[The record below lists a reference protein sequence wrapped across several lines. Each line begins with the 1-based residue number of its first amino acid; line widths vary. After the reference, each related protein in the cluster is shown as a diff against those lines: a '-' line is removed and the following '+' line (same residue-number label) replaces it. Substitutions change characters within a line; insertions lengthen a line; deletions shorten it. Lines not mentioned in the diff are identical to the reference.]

1 MIPKQTVKA
10 AVGYV
15 RVSTAHQVVDGVSL
29 DVQRKAIA
37 DWATAHG
44 LDLVDTFADEG
55 VSGTKTNRAGLL
67 AAIDAAKTRRA
78 VLVVYSVDR
87 LGRTAQD
94 NLNRM
99 ADLAAAG
106 VPLSAIQEGIDTS
119 TVVGEFVAKLL
130 SVVADLFVKQTRAKI
145 RASLALKRTRCEKLG
160 GRVPVGFDAVP
171 PPGNN
176 GVPLL
181 VPNAQELDAIARM
194 VARRNAGVGYRA
206 LARELNTAGIP
217 TKHNGLWAAKTVRAV
232 LLRAQNDDRTR
243 NALAAHTATKRT
255 SGKAHKRQGAQ
266 QEGV

>member
-1 MIPKQTVKA
+1 
-10 AVGYV
+10 
-15 RVSTAHQVVDGVSL
+15 VSL

-37 DWATAHG
+37 DWAAAHR
-44 LDLVDTFADEG
+44 LELVDTFADEG

-99 ADLAAAG
+99 AELAAAG

-160 GRVPVGFDAVP
+160 GRVPLGFDVAP
-171 PPGNN
+171 SNGD
-176 GVPLL
+176 GVPVL
-181 VPNAQELDAIARM
+181 VPNAQELEAVARM
-194 VARRNAGVGYRA
+194 VARRNAGIGYRA
-206 LARELNTAGIP
+206 LARELNEAGIP
-217 TKHNGLWAAKTVRAV
+217 TKNRARWAAKTVRAV
-232 LLRAQNDDRTR
+232 LIRVANDDRTR
-243 NALAAHTATKRT
+243 AALAAHTATKRP
-255 SGKAHKRQGAQ
+255 SGKAHKRQSAQ
-266 QEGV
+266 HKGV